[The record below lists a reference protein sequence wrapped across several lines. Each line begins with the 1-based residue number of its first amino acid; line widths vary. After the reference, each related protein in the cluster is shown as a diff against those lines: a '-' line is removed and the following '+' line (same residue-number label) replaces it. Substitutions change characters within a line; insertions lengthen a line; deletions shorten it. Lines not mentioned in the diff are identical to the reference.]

1 MGKRGDGKAMEN
13 VSYVRDENGPEAPLT
28 AANLSLKIT
37 STQLDQEFYLGPTQ
51 TKKKKTKPGKLLK
64 IQPVTW
70 SVGLRTQRKRRK
82 RPSVGKTSQAV
93 KGQGNGLP
101 INNFQGETPG
111 WKEKEKGKKLLFQG
125 MQFTVN
131 TISQAYH
138 VGHVQMN
145 TQ

>member
-1 MGKRGDGKAMEN
+1 M
-13 VSYVRDENGPEAPLT
+13 
-28 AANLSLKIT
+28 
-37 STQLDQEFYLGPTQ
+37 
-51 TKKKKTKPGKLLK
+51 
-64 IQPVTW
+64 
-70 SVGLRTQRKRRK
+70 
-82 RPSVGKTSQAV
+82 GKTSQAV